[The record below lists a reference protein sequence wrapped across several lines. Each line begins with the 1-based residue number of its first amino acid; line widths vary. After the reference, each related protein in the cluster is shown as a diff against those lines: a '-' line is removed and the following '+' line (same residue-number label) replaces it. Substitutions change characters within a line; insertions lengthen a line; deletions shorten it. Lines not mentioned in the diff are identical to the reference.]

1 MQQKTDT
8 GNIGQAGYSIPEWCR
23 AVGISR
29 ASYYNLPP
37 EQQPRTARIGRRHIV
52 IESPA
57 DFLNRIAAP
66 AKRAA

>member
-1 MQQKTDT
+1 MHQNTEAER
-8 GNIGQAGYSIPEWCR
+8 IRQAGYSIPEWCR

-37 EQQPRTARIGRRHIV
+37 GQQPRTAHIGRRHIV
-52 IESPA
+52 IEAPA
-57 DFLNRIAAP
+57 DFLNRIAGT